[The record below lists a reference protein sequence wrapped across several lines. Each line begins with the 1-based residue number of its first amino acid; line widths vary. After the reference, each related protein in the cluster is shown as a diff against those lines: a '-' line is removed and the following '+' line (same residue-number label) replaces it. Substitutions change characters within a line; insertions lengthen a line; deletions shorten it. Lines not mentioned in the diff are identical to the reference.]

1 MIVYQVIKDCVI
13 SFRCDKNSNEFC
25 LNVGDYIFLSDEK
38 YWIKAN
44 DKDDIRLDTYIS
56 LSLLKNIYYKKMVD
70 FNGKYEWVWIKDI
83 NIINPMLN
91 YKNTIN
97 SNHGKIYLN
106 DVSIVWNRDEKINN
120 ILN

>member
-38 YWIKAN
+38 YWIKATN
-44 DKDDIRLDTYIS
+44 KDDIRLDTYIS

-91 YKNTIN
+91 YKNAIN
-97 SNHGKIYLN
+97 SDHSKIYLN